1 MNGNW
6 PLEITFENLDQMPPG
21 LYLDIRDKASY
32 LAGHHPRFMHAPLD
46 QIGLWSKQLDRS
58 RPIYL
63 VCDHGDRAKAV
74 ALKLREREFYSLGQ
88 SKVPKFSISTD
99 VVDFFYVNFFKI
111 FRCICCMPL

>member
-46 QIGLWSKQLDRS
+46 RIGLWSKQLDRS

-63 VCDHGDRAKAV
+63 VCEHGDRAKAV
-74 ALKLREREFYSLGQ
+74 ALKLREQGYQAFSLIGGMYQ
-88 SKVPKFSISTD
+88 YAMTF
-99 VVDFFYVNFFKI
+99 N
-111 FRCICCMPL
+111 PLYY